1 MGRRMGAQGGPGLL
15 HGLLGAGFGAP
26 PLQGQVCLVCSWKVT
41 GTGLLFQH
49 TWTGW
54 ARDKMGTQWSLFLA
68 HGPGSALAVIPFL
81 EPSMS
86 RDDAPKGGALLL
98 PGSKSLFSVPVGLDA
113 MGVWVPSLCPPGWGS
128 WCECSELGSSLHHTG
143 LLWRLEGDPD
153 SSHSLAESP
162 QGWSHWH
169 CRKGD
174 LEKCGVFQT
183 LCSVPAVRAQQWLI
197 RTSQYL
203 GSGCRAAAPTAL
215 PTQGT
220 FPAGSV
226 SGCRSFSSPELD
238 LSATSRAGP

>member
-1 MGRRMGAQGGPGLL
+1 MLEEAGLGRRMGAQGGPGLL
-15 HGLLGAGFGAP
+15 HGLLGARFGAP

-162 QGWSHWH
+162 QGLQ
-169 CRKGD
+169 
-174 LEKCGVFQT
+174 LEPLALQERGPGKMWGVPNPLQ
-183 LCSVPAVRAQQWLI
+183 CPSGESPAVAHPNLSIFGQWVQSCSSHS
-197 RTSQYL
+197 TSHPRHF
-203 GSGCRAAAPTAL
+203 SCRECVGM
-215 PTQGT
+215 Q
-220 FPAGSV
+220 
-226 SGCRSFSSPELD
+226 EL
-238 LSATSRAGP
+238 LQP